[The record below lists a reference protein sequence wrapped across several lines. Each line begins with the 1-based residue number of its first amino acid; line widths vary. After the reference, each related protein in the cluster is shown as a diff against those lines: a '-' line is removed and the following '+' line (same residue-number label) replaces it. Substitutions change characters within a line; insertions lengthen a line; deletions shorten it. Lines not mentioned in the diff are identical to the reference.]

1 MIDKVL
7 TLLPGCRPEYA
18 SGVVGRDYFRSAN
31 RTASLRL
38 FEASVEQRSEEGD
51 RVRLAEVALA
61 IVPVLDNDY
70 NEQALAVVLPEEDG
84 SVRLEH
90 QIGWL
95 PDRRCGSL
103 QPRVASLMRATNA
116 YVGAVGTVSYWWSG
130 RRWDKS
136 NAGLRLRIAQ
146 WEDVHR
152 AAIKIVRRAE
162 PDVEQPW
169 VGHYAPL
176 TDLARM
182 LYSEGRGRSERDLLH
197 VRYEII
203 DGALVATVNDEIVT
217 DMTRSGRDFFELL
230 RARVEEQGPVWGWVR
245 LHQGAVEVRTED
257 RPCP

>member
-7 TLLPGCRPEYA
+7 TLLPVCEPEYA
-18 SGVVGRDYFRSAN
+18 SGVVGQNYFRSAN

-51 RVRLAEVALA
+51 RVRVAEVAPA

-70 NEQALAVVLPEEDG
+70 NKQALAVVLPEEDG
-84 SVRLEH
+84 SVRLEN
-90 QIGWL
+90 QVGWL
-95 PDRRCGSL
+95 PDRRCATL

-116 YVGAVGTVSYWWSG
+116 YVGAAGTASYWWSG

-152 AAIKIVRRAE
+152 AAIEIVHRAE

-176 TDLARM
+176 TDLARR
-182 LYSEGRGRSERDLLH
+182 LYSEGRGRSEADLLH
-197 VRYEII
+197 VRYEIL
-203 DGALVATVNDEIVT
+203 DDALVATANEEIVT
-217 DMTRSGRDFFELL
+217 DMTRSGRDFFDLL
-230 RARVEEQGPVWGWVR
+230 RARVEEQGAVWGWVR
-245 LHQGAVEVRTED
+245 LYQGAVEVRTEE
-257 RPCP
+257 RP